1 MNKKNDYENIIL
13 ENNNDVEIEYNEDF
27 TSEKIKSLNKFPTK
41 LNNNQEFYVDNS
53 RKNFSKSLNFNFRQ
67 CFAPISK
74 KKKSNKDPAPLKFKK
89 NENINKYNNHQQI
102 IAEDALSEKE
112 SSINDESSISEDS
125 EKNDNDEIKDIEN
138 NTNSK
143 INTDN
148 NNINNDYNNQKD
160 EDINVNININEIK
173 NEILMKKYEH
183 KTISVFNSKN
193 KNNIDNNKMK
203 VLRNELSK
211 IKLKCLKEYYKEVEY
226 AIKNKDK
233 NKYRLDLVKKKNE
246 NDKEYKI
253 ITINKIEEKKNQ
265 SEDDDENQDM
275 SNFRTTISFM
285 GSKMNKEK
293 KNKKKEN
300 KGVTI
305 FDVLIG
311 KKVGNKK

>member
-41 LNNNQEFYVDNS
+41 LNNNKEFYVDNS

-112 SSINDESSISEDS
+112 SSLNDESSLSEDS
-125 EKNDNDEIKDIEN
+125 EINDNDEIKDIEN
-138 NTNSK
+138 NT
-143 INTDN
+143 DN
-148 NNINNDYNNQKD
+148 NNINNEYNNQKD
-160 EDINVNININEIK
+160 EDINEIK
-173 NEILMKKYEH
+173 NKIMKNYEH

-193 KNNIDNNKMK
+193 KNNLDNNNMK

-233 NKYRLDLVKKKNE
+233 NKYRLDLIKKKNE
-246 NDKEYKI
+246 NDKEYRI

-265 SEDDDENQDM
+265 SEDEDENQDM

-285 GSKMNKEK
+285 GSKLNKEK